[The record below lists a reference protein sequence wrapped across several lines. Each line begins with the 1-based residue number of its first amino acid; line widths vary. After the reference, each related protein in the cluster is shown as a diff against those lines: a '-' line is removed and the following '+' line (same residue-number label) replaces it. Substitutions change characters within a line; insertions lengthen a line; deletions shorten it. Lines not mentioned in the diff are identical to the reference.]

1 MERECKE
8 RLEKITQGFQECR
21 KAFTAIGDET
31 RQLILLVLMRSD
43 MAGIRVGEIAEKT
56 HLTRPSV
63 SRHLQIL
70 KEAGIINVRK
80 EGTKNF
86 YYISADETQW
96 KAIADL
102 MKLVYEGVLHIG
114 KSDSED
120 KGCGRAGQV

>member
-63 SRHLQIL
+63 SHHLQIL

-86 YYISADETQW
+86 YYIRADETQW

-114 KSDSED
+114 KSDSEY
-120 KGCGRAGQV
+120 KGCGRVGQV

>member
-8 RLEKITQGFQECR
+8 QLEKITQGFQECR

-31 RQLILLVLMRSD
+31 RQLILIVLMQSD
-43 MAGIRVGEIAEKT
+43 LNGIRVGEIAEKT

-63 SRHLQIL
+63 SHHLQIL
-70 KEAGIINVRK
+70 KDAGIINVRK
-80 EGTKNF
+80 EGTKKF

-102 MKLVYEGVLHIG
+102 MKMVYEGVVHIG
-114 KSDSED
+114 K
-120 KGCGRAGQV
+120 GGGI